1 MTIMNIKHI
10 FSFAVLAVMTAACSS
25 EDIIQQPTFQSGQT
39 LPFRATISTY
49 SGTRG
54 LTEASDHKSITAK
67 WEVTEKIAL
76 VHSRLDNDNNP
87 IVDVM
92 EVKYVEPNTGNAYI
106 EGAIANYSEDE
117 TVYLVYTG
125 HNEMSM
131 NDYPGVMKNILDA
144 AKQYAQDNSQPEPT
158 AITREMIIG
167 SFSIPREGTLA
178 DINDCSDYRLGT
190 STLIKK
196 NFNGTDYVTFG
207 SDVPTLSSQF
217 AMWKLTLTTDG
228 TNPLLASQLY
238 ITCGGKTYT
247 IDPTG
252 DTTLSTFYVL
262 LPASTNATY
271 KFKATDGTNTYIVT
285 YSGVT
290 LAAAKFY
297 CSTLTLKPATGTNDY
312 NIVTTVQEW

>member
-1 MTIMNIKHI
+1 MKIKHI
-10 FSFAVLAVMTAACSS
+10 FSLAVLAVMTVACSS
-25 EDIIQQPTFQSGQT
+25 EDITQQQVASGIGQT
-39 LPFRATISTY
+39 LPFKATISN
-49 SGTRG
+49 SAGTRG
-54 LTEASDHKSITAK
+54 LTEAADGKSITAK

-76 VHSRLDNDNNP
+76 VHSRLDNVNNP

-106 EGAIANYSEDE
+106 EGTIDNYSEGE

-131 NDYPGVMKNILDA
+131 VDYPNMLSIIFND
-144 AKQYAQDNSQPEPT
+144 AKQYAQDNGLSAPS
-158 AITREMIIG
+158 AITKEMIIG

-178 DINDCSDYRLGT
+178 DINDCSDYRLGI
-190 STLIKK
+190 STLTKMT
-196 NFNGTDYVTFG
+196 GTEYVTFG
-207 SDVPTLSSQF
+207 SDAPTLSSQF

-228 TNPLLASQLY
+228 TTALEASQLY

-271 KFKATDGTNTYIVT
+271 DFKATTSAGVSYYCTH
-285 YSGVT
+285 SGVSLT
-290 LAAAKFY
+290 AAKFY
-297 CSTLTLKPATGTNDY
+297 RSTLTMKLPTTGGGTSNYASDSQTW
-312 NIVTTVQEW
+312 N

>member
-1 MTIMNIKHI
+1 MNIKHI
-10 FSFAVLAVMTAACSS
+10 FSLAVLAVMTAACSS
-25 EDIIQQPTFQSGQT
+25 EDLTQQPASQSGQT
-39 LPFRATISTY
+39 LPFRATISSY

-54 LTEASDHKSITAK
+54 LTEAADGKSITAK

-76 VHSRLDNDNNP
+76 VHSRLDDAKKP

-92 EVKYVEPNTGNAYI
+92 EVKYVESNTGNACI
-106 EGAIANYSEDE
+106 EGTINNYVEGE

-131 NDYPGVMKNILDA
+131 NDYPGVMGNALA
-144 AKQYAQDNSQPEPT
+144 TSQPEPT
-158 AITREMIIG
+158 AITQEMIIG
-167 SFSIPREGTLA
+167 SFSIPLEGTLA

-196 NFNGTDYVTFG
+196 NFNAADYVTFG
-207 SDVPTLSSQF
+207 GTEPPTLSSQF

-228 TNPLLASQLY
+228 TTALEASQLY

>member
-1 MTIMNIKHI
+1 MNIKHI

-25 EDIIQQPTFQSGQT
+25 EDLTQQPASKIGQT
-39 LPFRATISTY
+39 LPFRATISAY
-49 SGTRG
+49 AGTRG
-54 LTEASDHKSITAK
+54 LIEAADGKSITAK

-76 VHSRLDNDNNP
+76 VHSRLDDAKKP

-92 EVKYVEPNTGNAYI
+92 EVKYVESNTGNACI
-106 EGAIANYSEDE
+106 EGTINNYVEGE

-131 NDYPGVMKNILDA
+131 NDYPGVMENALA
-144 AKQYAQDNSQPEPT
+144 NSQPEPT
-158 AITREMIIG
+158 AITQEMIIG

-190 STLIKK
+190 STLIMK
-196 NFNGTDYVTFG
+196 NFNAADYVTFG

-228 TNPLLASQLY
+228 TTPLEASQLY

-271 KFKATDGTNTYIVT
+271 DFKATTSAGVSYYCTH
-285 YSGVT
+285 SGVS
-290 LAAAKFY
+290 LIAAKFY
-297 CSTLTLKPATGTNDY
+297 RSTLTMKLPTTGGGTSNYASDSQTW
-312 NIVTTVQEW
+312 N

>member
-1 MTIMNIKHI
+1 MKIKHI
-10 FSFAVLAVMTAACSS
+10 FSLAALAVMTAACSS
-25 EDIIQQPTFQSGQT
+25 EDLTQQPASKIGQT
-39 LPFRATISTY
+39 LPFRATISAY
-49 SGTRG
+49 AGTRG
-54 LTEASDHKSITAK
+54 LIEAADGKSITAK

-76 VHSRLDNDNNP
+76 VHSRLDDAKKP

-92 EVKYVEPNTGNAYI
+92 EVKYVESNTGNACI
-106 EGAIANYSEDE
+106 EGTINNYVEGE

-131 NDYPGVMKNILDA
+131 NDYPGVMENALA
-144 AKQYAQDNSQPEPT
+144 NSQPEPT
-158 AITREMIIG
+158 AITQEMIIG

-178 DINDCSDYRLGT
+178 DINDCSDYRLGI
-190 STLIKK
+190 STLTKMT
-196 NFNGTDYVTFG
+196 GTEYVTFG
-207 SDVPTLSSQF
+207 SDAPTLSSQF

-228 TNPLLASQLY
+228 TTALEASQLY

>member
-1 MTIMNIKHI
+1 MKIKHI
-10 FSFAVLAVMTAACSS
+10 FSLAALAVMTAACSS
-25 EDIIQQPTFQSGQT
+25 EDLTQQPASKIGQT
-39 LPFRATISTY
+39 LPFRATISAY
-49 SGTRG
+49 AGTRG
-54 LTEASDHKSITAK
+54 LIEAADGKSITAK

-76 VHSRLDNDNNP
+76 VHSRLDDAKKP

-92 EVKYVEPNTGNAYI
+92 EVKYVESNTGNACI
-106 EGAIANYSEDE
+106 EGTINNYVEGE

-131 NDYPGVMKNILDA
+131 NDYPGVMENALA
-144 AKQYAQDNSQPEPT
+144 NSQPEPT
-158 AITREMIIG
+158 AITQEMIIG

-178 DINDCSDYRLGT
+178 DINDCSDYRLGI
-190 STLIKK
+190 STLTKMT
-196 NFNGTDYVTFG
+196 GTEYVTFG
-207 SDVPTLSSQF
+207 SDAPTLSSQF

-228 TNPLLASQLY
+228 TTALEASQLY

-290 LAAAKFY
+290 LAAAKYY

>member
-1 MTIMNIKHI
+1 MKIKHI
-10 FSFAVLAVMTAACSS
+10 FSLAALAVMTAACSS
-25 EDIIQQPTFQSGQT
+25 EDLTQQPASKIGQT
-39 LPFRATISTY
+39 LPFRATISAY
-49 SGTRG
+49 AGTRG
-54 LTEASDHKSITAK
+54 LIEAADGKSITAK

-76 VHSRLDNDNNP
+76 VHSRLDDAKKP

-92 EVKYVEPNTGNAYI
+92 EVKYVESNTGNACI
-106 EGAIANYSEDE
+106 EGTINNYVEGE

-131 NDYPGVMKNILDA
+131 NDYPGVMENTLDA
-144 AKQYAQDNSQPEPT
+144 AKAYALANSQPEPT
-158 AITREMIIG
+158 AITQEMIIG
-167 SFSIPREGTLA
+167 SFNIPQEGTLA

-190 STLIKK
+190 STLIKM
-196 NFNGTDYVTFG
+196 NFNAADYVTFG

-271 KFKATDGTNTYIVT
+271 DFKATTSAGVSYYCTH
-285 YSGVT
+285 SGVS
-290 LAAAKFY
+290 LIAAKFY
-297 CSTLTLKPATGTNDY
+297 RSTLTMKLPTTGGGTSNYASDSQTW
-312 NIVTTVQEW
+312 N

>member
-1 MTIMNIKHI
+1 MNIKHI

-25 EDIIQQPTFQSGQT
+25 EDLTQQPASQSGQT
-39 LPFRATISTY
+39 LPFRATISAY
-49 SGTRG
+49 AGTRG
-54 LTEASDHKSITAK
+54 LTEAADGKSITAK

-76 VHSRLDNDNNP
+76 VHSRLDDAKKP

-92 EVKYVEPNTGNAYI
+92 EVKYVESNTGNACI
-106 EGAIANYSEDE
+106 EGTINNYVEGE

-131 NDYPGVMKNILDA
+131 NDYPGVMENALA
-144 AKQYAQDNSQPEPT
+144 NSQPEPT
-158 AITREMIIG
+158 AITQEMIIG

-228 TNPLLASQLY
+228 TTALEASQLY

-271 KFKATDGTNTYIVT
+271 DFKATTSAGVSYYCTH
-285 YSGVT
+285 SGVSLT
-290 LAAAKFY
+290 AAKFY
-297 CSTLTLKPATGTNDY
+297 RSTLTMKLPTTGGGTSDY
-312 NIVTTVQEW
+312 TPGSQTW

>member
-1 MTIMNIKHI
+1 MNIKHI

-25 EDIIQQPTFQSGQT
+25 EDITQQQPTSQSGQT
-39 LPFRATISTY
+39 LPFRATISAY
-49 SGTRG
+49 AGTRG
-54 LTEASDHKSITAK
+54 LTEAADGKSITAK

-76 VHSRLDNDNNP
+76 VHSRLDDDNNP

-92 EVKYVEPNTGNAYI
+92 EVKYVESNTGNACI
-106 EGAIANYSEDE
+106 EGTINNYVEGE

-131 NDYPGVMKNILDA
+131 DDYPNMLSNIFND
-144 AKQYAQDNSQPEPT
+144 AKQYAQDNGQPEPT
-158 AITREMIIG
+158 AITQEMIIG
-167 SFSIPREGTLA
+167 SFSLPREGTLA

-190 STLIKK
+190 STLIKM

-207 SDVPTLSSQF
+207 SAVPTLDSQF

-228 TNPLLASQLY
+228 TTPLEASQLY

-252 DTTLSTFYVL
+252 DTSLSTFYVL

-312 NIVTTVQEW
+312 IIVTTVQEW